1 MHMGHAKSP
10 KRGTGGNWWGF
21 YPLLTDSNT
30 IQNGRIPKLFLAL
43 SSFSYFQLPFRPSSD
58 LFIRLC
64 DVIAILIVAK
74 TVNLTVVL
82 ECLFDLT
89 QLPNRT
95 ITKTWWF
102 LIQYTFKASDLFYF
116 VLQCGFRLP
125 STCVLVIAITFF
137 FFFCSLNLHV
147 YYDLPFS
154 SLTVSVKS
162 RVFNV
167 KLINWTSLSCMLLA
181 FVF

>member
-1 MHMGHAKSP
+1 MKVLSQEPYLCKTNMHMGHAKSP

-137 FFFCSLNLHV
+137 FF
-147 YYDLPFS
+147 
-154 SLTVSVKS
+154 SV
-162 RVFNV
+162 
-167 KLINWTSLSCMLLA
+167 L
-181 FVF
+181 